1 MEGGAFSVPES
12 RRRAGSFQSRG
23 TTRPMTRIPPPLEEH
38 LRSHDHSSYPRGGTA
53 CSILCAGLRR
63 SQTGTEAGNAIKIL
77 LQWAKWNWCRRAYIT
92 VMPKR
97 GKKGAVV
104 EDAEEPK
111 AEPEAKKSKAGA
123 KKNEKEAVGE
133 GAVLYEDP
141 PDQKTS
147 PSGKSATLKICSW
160 NVDGLRAWIKKKG
173 LDWVKEE
180 APDILCLQETKCS
193 ENKLP
198 VELQELSGLSHQYW
212 SAPSDKEG
220 YSGVGLLS
228 RQCPLKVSYG
238 IGEEEHDQEGRV
250 IVAEYDAFVLVTA
263 YVPNAGRGLVRLEYR
278 QRWDEAF
285 RKFLK
290 GLASRKP
297 LVLCGDLNV
306 AHEEIDLRNP
316 KGNKKNAGFTPQE
329 RQGFGELLQAVPL
342 TDSFRHL
349 YPNTAYAYT
358 FWTYMMNA
366 RSKNVGWRLDYFLLS
381 QSLLPALCD
390 SKIRSKALGSDH
402 CPITL
407 YLAL

>member
-1 MEGGAFSVPES
+1 
-12 RRRAGSFQSRG
+12 
-23 TTRPMTRIPPPLEEH
+23 
-38 LRSHDHSSYPRGGTA
+38 
-53 CSILCAGLRR
+53 
-63 SQTGTEAGNAIKIL
+63 
-77 LQWAKWNWCRRAYIT
+77 
-92 VMPKR
+92 
-97 GKKGAVV
+97 KGAVA
-104 EDAEEPK
+104 EDEEDPKTEPEPK
-111 AEPEAKKSKAGA
+111 KYKTGA
-123 KKNEKEAVGE
+123 KKKEKEAAGE
-133 GAVLYEDP
+133 GPVLYEDP
-141 PDQKTS
+141 PDKKTS

-160 NVDGLRAWIKKKG
+160 NVDGLRVWIKKKG
-173 LDWVKEE
+173 LEE

-198 VELQELSGLSHQYW
+198 TELQELPGLSHQYW
-212 SAPSDKEG
+212 SAPSDKEV
-220 YSGVGLLS
+220 YSGAGLLS
-228 RQCPLKVSYG
+228 CQCPLKVSYG
-238 IGEEEHDQEGRV
+238 I
-250 IVAEYDAFVLVTA
+250 VTA
-263 YVPNAGRGLVRLEYR
+263 YVPNAGCGLVRLEYR

-290 GLASRKP
+290 GLTPQKP

-342 TDSFRHL
+342 ADSFRHL

-366 RSKNVGWRLDYFLLS
+366 RAKNVGWRLHYFLLS
-381 QSLLPALCD
+381 HSLLPALCD

>member
-1 MEGGAFSVPES
+1 M
-12 RRRAGSFQSRG
+12 
-23 TTRPMTRIPPPLEEH
+23 
-38 LRSHDHSSYPRGGTA
+38 
-53 CSILCAGLRR
+53 
-63 SQTGTEAGNAIKIL
+63 
-77 LQWAKWNWCRRAYIT
+77 
-92 VMPKR
+92 
-97 GKKGAVV
+97 
-104 EDAEEPK
+104 
-111 AEPEAKKSKAGA
+111 
-123 KKNEKEAVGE
+123 
-133 GAVLYEDP
+133 
-141 PDQKTS
+141 
-147 PSGKSATLKICSW
+147 
-160 NVDGLRAWIKKKG
+160 
-173 LDWVKEE
+173 
-180 APDILCLQETKCS
+180 
-193 ENKLP
+193 
-198 VELQELSGLSHQYW
+198 
-212 SAPSDKEG
+212 
-220 YSGVGLLS
+220 
-228 RQCPLKVSYG
+228 
-238 IGEEEHDQEGRV
+238 

-316 KGNKKNAGFTPQE
+316 KGNKKNAGFTPEE
-329 RQGFGELLQAVPL
+329 RHGFGELLQAVPL

-381 QSLLPALCD
+381 HSLLPALCD

>member
-1 MEGGAFSVPES
+1 MSTLDWSPPGNRPTNRSVPPWCCLSGAPRLARPAAEGAAGGPGGSLLHSLARRTGS
-12 RRRAGSFQSRG
+12 RAPTDSDG
-23 TTRPMTRIPPPLEEH
+23 P
-38 LRSHDHSSYPRGGTA
+38 RSLGPG
-53 CSILCAGLRR
+53 
-63 SQTGTEAGNAIKIL
+63 
-77 LQWAKWNWCRRAYIT
+77 
-92 VMPKR
+92 
-97 GKKGAVV
+97 
-104 EDAEEPK
+104 
-111 AEPEAKKSKAGA
+111 AGA
-123 KKNEKEAVGE
+123 GP
-133 GAVLYEDP
+133 G
-141 PDQKTS
+141 
-147 PSGKSATLKICSW
+147 W

-198 VELQELSGLSHQYW
+198 AELQELPGLTHQYW

-250 IVAEYDAFVLVTA
+250 IVAEFESFVLVTA

-290 GLASRKP
+290 DLASRKP

-342 TDSFRHL
+342 ADSFRHL

-381 QSLLPALCD
+381 HSLLPALCD

>member
-1 MEGGAFSVPES
+1 
-12 RRRAGSFQSRG
+12 
-23 TTRPMTRIPPPLEEH
+23 
-38 LRSHDHSSYPRGGTA
+38 
-53 CSILCAGLRR
+53 
-63 SQTGTEAGNAIKIL
+63 
-77 LQWAKWNWCRRAYIT
+77 
-92 VMPKR
+92 MPKR
-97 GKKGAVV
+97 GKKGAVA
-104 EDAEEPK
+104 EDGDELK
-111 AEPEAKKSKAGA
+111 TEPEAKKSKTTA
-123 KKNEKEAVGE
+123 KKNDKEAAGE
-133 GAVLYEDP
+133 GPALYEDP

-147 PSGKSATLKICSW
+147 PSGKPATLKICSW

-198 VELQELSGLSHQYW
+198 AELQELPGLSHQYW

-238 IGEEEHDQEGRV
+238 IG
-250 IVAEYDAFVLVTA
+250 
-263 YVPNAGRGLVRLEYR
+263 RGLVRLEYR

-285 RKFLK
+285 RRFLK

-342 TDSFRHL
+342 ADSFRHL
-349 YPNTAYAYT
+349 YPNTPYAYT
-358 FWTYMMNA
+358 FWTYMM
-366 RSKNVGWRLDYFLLS
+366 
-381 QSLLPALCD
+381 
-390 SKIRSKALGSDH
+390 
-402 CPITL
+402 
-407 YLAL
+407 

>member
-1 MEGGAFSVPES
+1 
-12 RRRAGSFQSRG
+12 
-23 TTRPMTRIPPPLEEH
+23 
-38 LRSHDHSSYPRGGTA
+38 
-53 CSILCAGLRR
+53 
-63 SQTGTEAGNAIKIL
+63 NAVKIL
-77 LQWAKWNWCRRAYIT
+77 IRWATRNGCRRAFVT

-97 GKKGAVV
+97 GKKGAVA
-104 EDAEEPK
+104 EDGEGPK
-111 AEPEAKKSKAGA
+111 TEPEAKKSKAGA
-123 KKNEKEAVGE
+123 KKNEKEAAGE
-133 GAVLYEDP
+133 GPVLYEDP
-141 PDQKTS
+141 PDHKTS

-198 VELQELSGLSHQYW
+198 AELQELSGLSHQYW

-250 IVAEYDAFVLVTA
+250 IVAEFDAFVLVTA

-342 TDSFRHL
+342 ADSFRHL
-349 YPNTAYAYT
+349 YPDTAYAYT

-381 QSLLPALCD
+381 HSLLPALCD

>member
-1 MEGGAFSVPES
+1 MK
-12 RRRAGSFQSRG
+12 
-23 TTRPMTRIPPPLEEH
+23 
-38 LRSHDHSSYPRGGTA
+38 
-53 CSILCAGLRR
+53 
-63 SQTGTEAGNAIKIL
+63 GNAIKIL
-77 LQWAKWNWCRRAYIT
+77 LQWAKWNWCTRAYIT

-111 AEPEAKKSKAGA
+111 TEPEAKKSKAGA

-141 PDQKTS
+141 SDQKTS
-147 PSGKSATLKICSW
+147 PSGKSATFKICWW
-160 NVDGLRAWIKKKG
+160 NVDVLRAWIKKKG

-193 ENKLP
+193 KNELP

-228 RQCPLKVSYG
+228 RQCPLKVCYG
-238 IGEEEHDQEGRV
+238 IGEEEHDPEGQV
-250 IVAEYDAFVLVTA
+250 TVAEYEASVLVTA

-278 QRWDEAF
+278 QCWDEAF

-306 AHEEIDLRNP
+306 AHEEINLRNP
-316 KGNKKNAGFTPQE
+316 KGNKKNAGFTPQG
-329 RQGFGELLQAVPL
+329 RQGFGELLQAAPL

-349 YPNTAYAYT
+349 YPNRAYAYT

-366 RSKNVGWRLDYFLLS
+366 RSKNVGPTNETLTYPANILRLLCSVFLRKNDTPCVVLTELEEVCS
-381 QSLLPALCD
+381 VFLTYR
-390 SKIRSKALGSDH
+390 IH
-402 CPITL
+402 L
-407 YLAL
+407 YNSAYTDVTSSHSVFPRERAKRVRHVWELKE

>member
-1 MEGGAFSVPES
+1 LPS
-12 RRRAGSFQSRG
+12 AG
-23 TTRPMTRIPPPLEEH
+23 
-38 LRSHDHSSYPRGGTA
+38 
-53 CSILCAGLRR
+53 
-63 SQTGTEAGNAIKIL
+63 IKGVCL
-77 LQWAKWNWCRRAYIT
+77 
-92 VMPKR
+92 
-97 GKKGAVV
+97 
-104 EDAEEPK
+104 
-111 AEPEAKKSKAGA
+111 PEAKKSKAGA
-123 KKNEKEAVGE
+123 KKNEKEATGE
-133 GAVLYEDP
+133 GPVLYEDP

-147 PSGKSATLKICSW
+147 PSGKSAILKICSW

-180 APDILCLQETKCS
+180 APDIFCLQETKS
-193 ENKLP
+193 
-198 VELQELSGLSHQYW
+198 ELQELTGLSHQDW

-238 IGEEEHDQEGRV
+238 IGEEEHDQE
-250 IVAEYDAFVLVTA
+250 A
-263 YVPNAGRGLVRLEYR
+263 YVPNAGRGLVRLEHL

-290 GLASRKP
+290 GLVAHKP
-297 LVLCGDLNV
+297 LVLCGDLDV

-316 KGNKKNAGFTPQE
+316 KGNKKNAGFTAQE
-329 RQGFGELLQAVPL
+329 RQGFGELLQDVSLA
-342 TDSFRHL
+342 DSFRHL

-366 RSKNVGWRLDYFLLS
+366 RPKNVGWRLDYFLLS
-381 QSLLPALCD
+381 HSLLPALCD
-390 SKIRSKALGSDH
+390 SKICSKALGSDH

>member
-1 MEGGAFSVPES
+1 
-12 RRRAGSFQSRG
+12 
-23 TTRPMTRIPPPLEEH
+23 
-38 LRSHDHSSYPRGGTA
+38 
-53 CSILCAGLRR
+53 
-63 SQTGTEAGNAIKIL
+63 
-77 LQWAKWNWCRRAYIT
+77 
-92 VMPKR
+92 MPKR
-97 GKKGAVV
+97 GKKGAVA
-104 EDAEEPK
+104 EDGEVPK
-111 AEPEAKKSKAGA
+111 TEPEAKKSKAGEGA
-123 KKNEKEAVGE
+123 KKNEKEATGE
-133 GAVLYEDP
+133 GSVLYEDP
-141 PDQKTS
+141 PDKKTS

-198 VELQELSGLSHQYW
+198 AELQELPGLSYQYW

-228 RQCPLKVSYG
+228 RQCPLKVSCG

-290 GLASRKP
+290 GVASRKP

-342 TDSFRHL
+342 VDSFRHL

-366 RSKNVGWRLDYFLLS
+366 RSKNVGWRLDYFLVS

>member
-1 MEGGAFSVPES
+1 
-12 RRRAGSFQSRG
+12 
-23 TTRPMTRIPPPLEEH
+23 
-38 LRSHDHSSYPRGGTA
+38 
-53 CSILCAGLRR
+53 
-63 SQTGTEAGNAIKIL
+63 
-77 LQWAKWNWCRRAYIT
+77 
-92 VMPKR
+92 MPKR
-97 GKKGAVV
+97 GKKGAVA
-104 EDAEEPK
+104 EDGEEPK
-111 AEPEAKKSKAGA
+111 TEPEAKKNKAGAGA
-123 KKNEKEAVGE
+123 KKNEKEAGE
-133 GAVLYEDP
+133 GPVLYEDP
-141 PDQKTS
+141 PDKKTS

-180 APDILCLQETKCS
+180 TPDILCLQETKCS
-193 ENKLP
+193 EKKLP
-198 VELQELSGLSHQYW
+198 AELQELPGLCHQYW

-228 RQCPLKVSYG
+228 RQRPVKVSYG

-250 IVAEYDAFVLVTA
+250 IVAEFDTFVLVTA

-329 RQGFGELLQAVPL
+329 REGFGELLQAVPL

-349 YPNTAYAYT
+349 YPTTAYAYT

-366 RSKNVGWRLDYFLLS
+366 RSKNVGWRLDYFLVS
-381 QSLLPALCD
+381 HSLLPALCD